1 MITKQVDCY
10 NGYKEHNLM
19 KILVFTL
26 LILSTTLHA
35 QSAKDTSVDMP
46 RFTPLDEILESPEVE
61 MGLDDP
67 NKNRRIPKY
76 IYGYKNRSHTMSENL
91 KQIGAIYGVTW
102 LVYPLT
108 QPSVVK
114 ENGSFKNYRNN
125 FGKLVFDK
133 DEPFWN
139 WFVHPISGSQL
150 FLYYRA
156 NGYSRIDSLAM
167 AFISSTLF
175 EFTVEIYT
183 EPASIQDLYQTP
195 IIGSILGVGLENLS
209 MYLLNS
215 GNAFGRFFGHVI
227 NPATLFWF
235 YEGKV
240 RFIPQY
246 DNKQASATFVFE
258 F

>member
-1 MITKQVDCY
+1 
-10 NGYKEHNLM
+10 M
-19 KILVFTL
+19 KIFSFLIIFVSFTCL
-26 LILSTTLHA
+26 A
-35 QSAKDTSVDMP
+35 QGTKDRSHDFP
-46 RFTPLDEILESPEVE
+46 KFTPLDEILESPESSS
-61 MGLDDP
+61 GLDDP

-76 IYGYKNRSHTMSENL
+76 IYGYKQRDHTLRENFN
-91 KQIGAIYGVTW
+91 QIAGIYGVTW
-102 LVYPLT
+102 VLYPLT

-139 WFVHPISGSQL
+139 WFVHPMSGSQL

-167 AFISSTLF
+167 AFVSSTLF

-183 EPASIQDLYQTP
+183 EPASVQDLYQTP
-195 IIGSILGVGLENLS
+195 ILGSILGVGIENLS

-215 GNAFGRFFGHVI
+215 GNSVGRFFGHLI
-227 NPATLFWF
+227 NPSTLFWF

-240 RFIPQY
+240 RFIPQF
-246 DNKQASATFVFE
+246 DNKQTSATFVFE